1 MALVLFSIILVA
13 KYVISFAQKYKC
25 SIREKVQADKPAIY
39 NDEAMDDED
48 DHESSKAHDGD
59 YFYHFLGYDPAVL
72 AQLSPGVLDTLGCV
86 LTRRRGMSVSLVDN
100 IIESVSR
107 KTSFLSKQKELLS
120 IQRSVFCR
128 CKRVFIAHAK
138 NGKAYLE
145 ITGGYYIGQLH
156 A

>member
-1 MALVLFSIILVA
+1 M
-13 KYVISFAQKYKC
+13 
-25 SIREKVQADKPAIY
+25 D
-39 NDEAMDDED
+39 DDDED

-72 AQLSPGVLDTLGCV
+72 AQLSPDVLDTLGCV